1 MTKARQLAD
10 LGNAYDD
17 GALSNRNMI
26 INGAMQVAQRGTS
39 SSLSSGA
46 IFLIDRFQTYEGT
59 GGSLNIEQS
68 TTAPDDFYY
77 SSKWTVTSADTSLAS
92 GEQAWVRQRIEGNN
106 MAHLG
111 WGTSSAKTVTLS
123 FWVRSSVTG
132 TFAGSFQNSDGN
144 RVYPYTY
151 SISSANTWEHK
162 KVTLTGDTA
171 GTWLKT
177 NGNGCTIYW
186 SFGMATNLQGTAGA
200 WAASSARTASGETQ
214 LIANNGAT
222 FYLTGVQLEVGDTA
236 TPFEHRSY
244 GEELAKCQRYF
255 ERLDYSNTQFVSI
268 GSASSSTVAYAMLS
282 YSTKRASPSITL
294 PPSGTSGGALAFLTS
309 AGGYPSGV
317 GSHSIQL
324 SSKTLARIYGSGY
337 TGLNAGAPSSL
348 FTSGASS
355 ILIDAEL

>member
-17 GALSNRNMI
+17 GALSNRNLI
-26 INGAMQVAQRGTS
+26 INGSMAVAQRGTS

-68 TTAPDDFYY
+68 TTAPDGFYY

-92 GEQAWVRQRIEGNN
+92 GEQVWVRQRIEGNN

-132 TFAGSFQNSDGN
+132 TFAGSFQNQDGN

-151 SISSANTWEHK
+151 SILSADTWEYK
-162 KVTLTGDTA
+162 EVTLTGDTT

-186 SFGMATNLQGTAGA
+186 SFGMATNLQGTVGA

-236 TPFEHRSY
+236 TPFEHGKSY
-244 GEELAKCQRYF
+244 GEELAKCQRYYRQWGGNSGN
-255 ERLDYSNTQFVSI
+255 ERIAVGFYH
-268 GSASSSTVAYAMLS
+268 SASNFRLCVDLNPEMRTSPTLS
-282 YSTKRASPSITL
+282 VTSHSHFHTEYNGASAVNTFHGLDQASPKIAAFVVT
-294 PPSGTSGGALAFLTS
+294 TTRTASGGM
-309 AGGYPSGV
+309 AG
-317 GSHSIQL
+317 QL
-324 SSKTLARIYGSGY
+324 MTNSTDAR
-337 TGLNAGAPSSL
+337 LKL
-348 FTSGASS
+348 
-355 ILIDAEL
+355 DAEL

>member
-17 GALSNRNMI
+17 GALSNRNLI

-123 FWVRSSVTG
+123 FWVRSSRHWN
-132 TFAGSFQNSDGN
+132 F
-144 RVYPYTY
+144 
-151 SISSANTWEHK
+151 
-162 KVTLTGDTA
+162 
-171 GTWLKT
+171 
-177 NGNGCTIYW
+177 C
-186 SFGMATNLQGTAGA
+186 
-200 WAASSARTASGETQ
+200 
-214 LIANNGAT
+214 
-222 FYLTGVQLEVGDTA
+222 
-236 TPFEHRSY
+236 
-244 GEELAKCQRYF
+244 
-255 ERLDYSNTQFVSI
+255 
-268 GSASSSTVAYAMLS
+268 
-282 YSTKRASPSITL
+282 
-294 PPSGTSGGALAFLTS
+294 
-309 AGGYPSGV
+309 
-317 GSHSIQL
+317 
-324 SSKTLARIYGSGY
+324 RIIPK
-337 TGLNAGAPSSL
+337 L
-348 FTSGASS
+348 
-355 ILIDAEL
+355 

>member
-132 TFAGSFQNSDGN
+132 TFAGSFQNESGN

-162 KVTLTGDTA
+162 KVTLTGDTS

-236 TPFEHRSY
+236 TPFEHKNV
-244 GEELAKCQRYF
+244 GQELLDCQRYYQQVDRGSGIAVF
-255 ERLDYSNTQFVSI
+255 SNTVYISLPYITTMRAIPTFGTTGGLAVNDARVNTIQ
-268 GSASSSTVAYAMLS
+268 STPNVVAYNPNISGSFVQLGFFNGLVQNSAVLMRGHAG
-282 YSTKRASPSITL
+282 TFVTL
-294 PPSGTSGGALAFLTS
+294 
-309 AGGYPSGV
+309 
-317 GSHSIQL
+317 
-324 SSKTLARIYGSGY
+324 
-337 TGLNAGAPSSL
+337 
-348 FTSGASS
+348 
-355 ILIDAEL
+355 DAEL

>member
-17 GALSNRNMI
+17 GALSNRNLI

-255 ERLDYSNTQFVSI
+255 ERVRLADRHQGKLHGVTQAHF
-268 GSASSSTVAYAMLS
+268 TYAYRVK
-282 YSTKRASPSITL
+282 KRATPSLSNGLCTSL
-294 PPSGTSGGALAFLTS
+294 YDGTTS
-309 AGGYPSGV
+309 YTDASV
-317 GSHSIQL
+317 TF
-324 SSKTLARIYGSGY
+324 SSKDHDGINDESVTYRIITGSSMGTPVYRNLAGYGLG
-337 TGLNAGAPSSL
+337 
-348 FTSGASS
+348 FD
-355 ILIDAEL
+355 IDAEL

>member
-10 LGNAYDD
+10 LGNVYDD
-17 GALSNRNMI
+17 GALSNRNLI

-162 KVTLTGDTA
+162 KVTLTGDTT

-222 FYLTGVQLEVGDTA
+222 FYMTGVQLEVGDTA

-244 GEELAKCQRYF
+244 GDELTKCQRYY
-255 ERLDYSNTQFVSI
+255 EEPNGSSRVGDPSSGTYSVQYNY
-268 GSASSSTVAYAMLS
+268 TV
-282 YSTKRASPSITL
+282 TKRATPTISTTTE
-294 PPSGTSGGALAFLTS
+294 GTRAGVSSHGIQSNNLNNCAEQVVVTS
-309 AGGYPSGV
+309 STNFVYSAKV
-317 GSHSIQL
+317 
-324 SSKTLARIYGSGY
+324 KA
-337 TGLNAGAPSSL
+337 
-348 FTSGASS
+348 
-355 ILIDAEL
+355 DAEL